1 MEANPDPIAAR
12 AGRARTGLKAAAIA
26 IAAFWVYSPVIRGG
40 WLWDDSLE
48 ISDNAV
54 LRDPGG
60 LAKIWVAPAGWDYY
74 PLKTTL
80 QWVQW
85 HLWHGDTAGY
95 HLANIGLHALSALL
109 LWRLLWKLGAPL
121 AWWGGMLF
129 AVHPLAVE
137 SVAWIAE
144 FKNTLSLAL
153 VLLAMG
159 AYVDFDARTQDGRRL
174 PVLAPILF
182 LAAMLSKS
190 SVAMF
195 PLVLLLYAWWRRG
208 RITGRDLAKTAPFFV
223 VAVVLGLV
231 TVWFQHTR
239 AIAGEYI
246 PIGGPASR
254 VAGAGLEIGFYFLK
268 CVLPVELMTIYPR
281 LNLEPL
287 SAVRFLPWV
296 AVAAAAGW
304 LWSRRASSWAR
315 GAAFALGSFAVNLVP
330 VLGFIPMSYL
340 RLSQVADHFAYLPLV
355 SMAGLAAAGLGIWRR
370 SPRDGGSP
378 LRTRLPIVCAAAA
391 CAALAL
397 ESHRY
402 AATFRSEAA
411 SGACALGHP
420 IGATGLILIG
430 TLLDELERTGKRR
443 GLVTMCAAGGMA
455 PAIVATEVIMIGRKR
470 IGQAFKRASLT
481 DNPPSARDWLV
492 KSPSRIEFFLTI
504 PMSRINPITL

>member
-1 MEANPDPIAAR
+1 
-12 AGRARTGLKAAAIA
+12 
-26 IAAFWVYSPVIRGG
+26 
-40 WLWDDSLE
+40 
-48 ISDNAV
+48 
-54 LRDPGG
+54 
-60 LAKIWVAPAGWDYY
+60 
-74 PLKTTL
+74 
-80 QWVQW
+80 
-85 HLWHGDTAGY
+85 
-95 HLANIGLHALSALL
+95 
-109 LWRLLWKLGAPL
+109 
-121 AWWGGMLF
+121 
-129 AVHPLAVE
+129 
-137 SVAWIAE
+137 
-144 FKNTLSLAL
+144 
-153 VLLAMG
+153 
-159 AYVDFDARTQDGRRL
+159 
-174 PVLAPILF
+174 
-182 LAAMLSKS
+182 
-190 SVAMF
+190 
-195 PLVLLLYAWWRRG
+195 
-208 RITGRDLAKTAPFFV
+208 
-223 VAVVLGLV
+223 VVLGLV

-411 SGACALGHP
+411 SVTYTLRHNPDSWFAHFRMGNILRTEGWTDEAMREYREALRIFPGSLEARSNLGNLLFKAKGRAEEAMVEYEEAIRIFPQSAEARCNLGNLLFAGGRTQAALAQFQEAVRLLPNYAAGQNGLAMALG
-420 IGATGLILIG
+420 
-430 TLLDELERTGKRR
+430 
-443 GLVTMCAAGGMA
+443 AAGDLQGAAVHAELALRLDPDFPEARNNLANMLLQMGRTDE
-455 PAIVATEVIMIGRKR
+455 AIAQYREALRLKPDFPEACNNLGVALSTVGRLTEAI
-470 IGQAFKRASLT
+470 AEFERAMKLRP
-481 DNPPSARDWLV
+481 DYADARRNLADTLAREG
-492 KSPSRIEFFLTI
+492 KGASP
-504 PMSRINPITL
+504 